1 MIQKHVDL
9 IAIALLLTAIS
20 FYVHARNACALGLR
34 SSHMVALTQHYQAP
48 HVSLPAM
55 PHVPFA
61 RD

>member
-20 FYVHARNACALGLR
+20 FYVHARNSYAVALR
-34 SSHMVALTQHYQAP
+34 TSRMVALTRHYQTP
-48 HVSLPAM
+48 SVSLPAM
-55 PHVPFA
+55 PRIPFA